1 MRDVTDN
8 VTGDLPGVEM
18 KRGRGRPRKA
28 HAMTNAER
36 QAAFRARRKA
46 EQPSDRSV
54 TVTKKVAEVDAYD
67 DCQEQVDALRFEL
80 AETVQAHN
88 QVVAQLDEARREK
101 DIAWRVMREK
111 RDRAE
116 ELERE
121 VLQLKKRLLQEKSVT
136 PSNENLAEIEALRRQ
151 LVTCED
157 GRQEALRYA
166 GALEEKVAAFESQQN
181 PLRRVTEIPF
191 RSTQCWTCSRW
202 LRGRI
207 RSNSARRCGSPSCG
221 SLRLSV
227 LWS

>member
-8 VTGDLPGVEM
+8 VTGELPGVEQ

-101 DIAWRVMREK
+101 DIAWRVMREQ
-111 RDRAE
+111 RDQAE
-116 ELERE
+116 ELGRE
-121 VLQLKKRLLQEKSVT
+121 LLRLKKRLLQEKSVT
-136 PSNENLAEIEALRRQ
+136 PSNVNSSSGLFAEIKRSSKYYGQSERGELFAVSLLARGEYVVQGGPGGQYR
-151 LVTCED
+151 LKDVWLWAVDAED
-157 GRQEALRYA
+157 
-166 GALEEKVAAFESQQN
+166 
-181 PLRRVTEIPF
+181 
-191 RSTQCWTCSRW
+191 
-202 LRGRI
+202 
-207 RSNSARRCGSPSCG
+207 SARRV
-221 SLRLSV
+221 RLG
-227 LWS
+227 

>member
-8 VTGDLPGVEM
+8 VTGELPGVER

-101 DIAWRVMREK
+101 DIAWRVMREQ
-111 RDRAE
+111 RDQAE
-116 ELERE
+116 ELGRE
-121 VLQLKKRLLQEKSVT
+121 LLRLKKRLLQEKSVT
-136 PSNENLAEIEALRRQ
+136 PSNVNSSSGLFAEIKRSSKYYGQSERGELFAVSLLARGEYVVQGGPGGQYR
-151 LVTCED
+151 LKDVWLWAVDAED
-157 GRQEALRYA
+157 
-166 GALEEKVAAFESQQN
+166 
-181 PLRRVTEIPF
+181 
-191 RSTQCWTCSRW
+191 
-202 LRGRI
+202 
-207 RSNSARRCGSPSCG
+207 SARRV
-221 SLRLSV
+221 RLG
-227 LWS
+227 

>member
-8 VTGDLPGVEM
+8 VMVDLPGMEQ

-46 EQPSDRSV
+46 EQPADRSV

-101 DIAWRVMREK
+101 DIAWRVMREQ
-111 RDRAE
+111 RDKAE
-116 ELERE
+116 ELGRE

-136 PSNENLAEIEALRRQ
+136 PSNGNPVSFDTMLDLIALAAKANTVEQRQKVRETELWVESFVRSLLVSEAQ
-151 LVTCED
+151 M
-157 GRQEALRYA
+157 
-166 GALEEKVAAFESQQN
+166 VAAGEAIHGD
-181 PLRRVTEIPF
+181 RKVVT
-191 RSTQCWTCSRW
+191 RQ
-202 LRGRI
+202 
-207 RSNSARRCGSPSCG
+207 
-221 SLRLSV
+221 V
-227 LWS
+227 